1 MLKITYTVEQGNFK
15 EEDVTVYKDL
25 LKVPGVSDP
34 SFKFERGKAYVFHFK
49 LSLDPVD
56 FKVTTDVKDWNVG
69 KDETIS
75 L

>member
-1 MLKITYTVEQGNFK
+1 
-15 EEDVTVYKDL
+15 VTVYKDL
-25 LKVPGVSDP
+25 RKVLPEDPFGVG
-34 SFKFERGKAYVFHFK
+34 GKAYTFHFK

-56 FKVTTDVKDWNVG
+56 FKVTADVKDWNVG